1 MDKHQSALGSTLAAA
16 ALLVVAML
24 VGAAAPDPSDP
35 GSLAGQLL
43 IAAPTMSDPRFA
55 HTVILMVRHDQTG
68 AFGIVINHPLAERP
82 IAGLLAESGGQADQ
96 DAQDRAIE
104 GTIRVF
110 LGGPV
115 EPSYGFV
122 IHSGEYRRPETL
134 TLDIG
139 VAMTATKDILRD
151 IGRHQGPAKYLFAL
165 GYAGWGA
172 GQLEGEIAR
181 HDWFTTPGEPDLV
194 FDEERGQLWE
204 RALARRTREL

>member
-1 MDKHQSALGSTLAAA
+1 MIWVKPALMLLVAA
-16 ALLVVAML
+16 ALAVPPMSH
-24 VGAAAPDPSDP
+24 GAAESAVEPA
-35 GSLAGQLL
+35 AGELL
-43 IAAPTMSDPRFA
+43 IASAAIQDPRF
-55 HTVILMVRHDQTG
+55 HHSVILILRHDEKG
-68 AFGIVINHPLAERP
+68 AFGIVINHPLTERP
-82 IAGLLAESGGQADQ
+82 IAGLLAESGGPPDQ
-96 DAQDRAIE
+96 DAQDRGIE

-194 FDEERGQLWE
+194 FDVERGSVWE